1 MSGSISDILTT
12 LKNGV
17 VAMNTLSSYLKN
29 GINLGRG
36 AMPASFFTYYTV
48 APNTRVVLTY
58 IDICN
63 TSASSQTVY
72 VSLVSVNG
80 TAGADNALIS
90 GLPIPA
96 NSSFQW
102 SGAQALAPGES
113 IAAYATSADVVIHL
127 TGAGG

>member
-17 VAMNTLSSYLKN
+17 IAMNTLSSYLKN

-36 AMPASFFTYYTV
+36 ALPASFFTYYTV
-48 APNTRVVLTY
+48 AANTKIVLTN
-58 IDICN
+58 IDLCN
-63 TSASSQTVY
+63 TSGSSET
-72 VSLVSVNG
+72 VSVCLVPAG
-80 TAGADNALIS
+80 AVAGADNALIYD
-90 GLPIPA
+90 LPIPA

-102 SGAQALAPGES
+102 VGAQALGPNES
-113 IAAYATSADVVIHL
+113 IAAKASATAVVIHL